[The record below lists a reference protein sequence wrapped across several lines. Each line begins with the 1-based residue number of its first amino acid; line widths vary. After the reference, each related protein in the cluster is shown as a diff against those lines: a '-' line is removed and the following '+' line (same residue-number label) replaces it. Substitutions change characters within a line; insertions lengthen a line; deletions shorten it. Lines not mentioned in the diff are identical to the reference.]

1 MSTTSK
7 PGRRCPWVRVS
18 QITTSTKSSQTGQ
31 ALLLFQLALLQRS
44 TSLGLGLGS
53 PYAETPHLGKQLPQ
67 IVAALC
73 VIFTQIPYTNSVH
86 KFRTQK
92 PVHKTGT
99 QKSTYPYTNPYTK
112 AVHKSV
118 HKSGTQIRTQNRYT
132 NPYRKPVH
140 KKNDWISFLKLL
152 RCLRP
157 LPHFFTR
164 LSTPYGTFLCTTSL
178 ALRSWPAASRRW
190 PRVAARGL

>member
-1 MSTTSK
+1 LSTTSK

-18 QITTSTKSSQTGQ
+18 QITTSTKSSQTWQ

-44 TSLGLGLGS
+44 TSLGLGSL
-53 PYAETPHLGKQLPQ
+53 YAETPHLGKQLPQ

-132 NPYRKPVH
+132 
-140 KKNDWISFLKLL
+140 KKINWISLLKLL

-164 LSTPYGTFLCTTSL
+164 LSTPYGTFLCTTAP

>member
-1 MSTTSK
+1 M
-7 PGRRCPWVRVS
+7 RVS

-44 TSLGLGLGS
+44 TSLGLGSL
-53 PYAETPHLGKQLPQ
+53 YAETPHLGKQLPQ

-99 QKSTYPYTNPYTK
+99 QKSTYPYTDPYTKLDTNPYTN

-118 HKSGTQIRTQNRYT
+118 HKTGTQ
-132 NPYRKPVH
+132 
-140 KKNDWISFLKLL
+140 KKDNWISLLKLL

-164 LSTPYGTFLCTTSL
+164 LSTPYRTFLCTTAP
-178 ALRSWPAASRRW
+178 ALRSWSK
-190 PRVAARGL
+190 VAQGSCKRALE